1 MVEDRRMSRFPCL
14 VGTLPSFP
22 AGLLNL
28 PHPLLVQHTGT
39 TERGVPKGLKPSSSR
54 GRKTLEALS
63 QVMHDLRMIYRI

>member
-1 MVEDRRMSRFPCL
+1 MSRFPCL
-14 VGTLPSFP
+14 VGKLPSIP

-28 PHPLLVQHTGT
+28 HTGT
-39 TERGVPKGLKPSSSR
+39 TERGVPKSLKPSSSR